1 MDKGHF
7 ADCIKSQQ
15 AALKEIILRY
25 VQEVT
30 PTMKSAKEDAI
41 RLQAIARKPIAS
53 YEFWIGG
60 CVMPAL
66 PCQVQTHKA
75 AMPRPCPQRQTG
87 V

>member
-15 AALKEIILRY
+15 TTLKEIILRY

-53 YEFWIGG
+53 YEFRIGR

-66 PCQVQTHKA
+66 PSEVQKHKA
-75 AMPRPCPQRQTG
+75 AMCGPCLQRLS
-87 V
+87 